1 MRSGRQHRERSRR
14 SNKKQKTKLQFEQ
27 RKRMGVTLGEDVE
40 LTCGMPEK
48 RLAPSAPSQWSP
60 SHIETRMSSTSA
72 SNSCMLQRF
81 ALMETHL
88 PVHHSLPYPK

>member
-48 RLAPSAPSQWSP
+48 RREESGRRHLACTFPFCTASLDRRAFKKQMDVK
-60 SHIETRMSSTSA
+60 TDNQMSSYNQPEVS
-72 SNSCMLQRF
+72 R
-81 ALMETHL
+81 
-88 PVHHSLPYPK
+88 